1 MTDENSKDVAAVGVG
16 LHFAEAA
23 LPVTSEIQL
32 DASKYL
38 PEMEEFEMTE
48 AQKVEMLE
56 ALWGIMRSFVELGF
70 SLKNCGQLTALF
82 NDAATSESATDRM
95 QLSGKPGRAAAV
107 EGPSGKAVSP

>member
-1 MTDENSKDVAAVGVG
+1 MTSEKNNEIAGVAMG

-23 LPVTSEIQL
+23 LLVTSEIQL

-38 PEMEEFEMTE
+38 PDMEEFDLTE
-48 AQKVEMLE
+48 AQKVELLE
-56 ALWGIMRSFVELGF
+56 ALWGVMRSFVELGF

-82 NDAATSESATDRM
+82 NDLATPESAAGTI
-95 QLSGKPGRAAAV
+95 QLSGKPGITAAV